1 MQTTA
6 NVRPELKATAPKATF
21 YPILFAISLVHLF
34 NDSIQSVIT
43 AISPILK
50 ESMQLSYAQVGTIG
64 FALNITASLMQPVVG
79 LYSDKKPSPYM
90 LPVGMAS
97 TCLGM
102 LGLALAPNYAIVLL
116 SVVLVGF
123 GSAVFHPEGSRVAYM
138 AAGPRRGLA
147 QSIFQVGGNSGSAL
161 APILMVAVFL
171 PFGQFGAIWFTF
183 VAAAA
188 IVVQLYIASWYKNQL
203 TFHRPTVK
211 TTEGGV
217 PVERKK
223 QVVIGIVLL
232 VTLVFA
238 RSWYFA
244 GISYFYPFYLLD
256 RFQIDLKHAQLY
268 IFLFLAAGAVGTLCG
283 GPLADRFGRRNI
295 IWFSMLGTAPFA
307 LFLPFAGPY
316 ASYVLCALIGF
327 VLLSGFSVTVVYA
340 QELIPGKIGTVS
352 GLITG
357 LAFGMGALGSAIFGN
372 IADWIG
378 LRPVMILTSALPLVG
393 ILTILLPSDRQL
405 KRWVADNG

>member
-1 MQTTA
+1 MQTAA
-6 NVRPELKATAPKATF
+6 NVRPETKAIAPKATI

-50 ESMQLSYAQVGTIG
+50 ESMRLSYAQVGTIG

-79 LYSDKKPSPYM
+79 LYTDKKPSPYM
-90 LPVGMAS
+90 LPLGMTS

-171 PFGQFGAIWFTF
+171 PFGQFGAIWFTL

-203 TFHRPTVK
+203 AFHRPSAK
-211 TTEGGV
+211 KTEGGV
-217 PVERKK
+217 PAERKK

-238 RSWYFA
+238 RSWYFS

-268 IFLFLAAGAVGTLCG
+268 IFLFLAAGAAGTMCG

-307 LFLPFAGPY
+307 LLLPFAGPY

-327 VLLSGFSVTVVYA
+327 VLLSSFSVTVVYA
-340 QELIPGKIGTVS
+340 QELVPGKIGTVS

-357 LAFGMGALGSAIFGN
+357 LAFGMGALGSAVLGN

-378 LRPVMILTSALPLVG
+378 LRPVMILTSVLPLLG
-393 ILTILLPSDRQL
+393 ILTVLLPSDRQL
-405 KRWVADNG
+405 KRWAADNG